1 MTPMRAVANVLLD
14 LDGTLTDPK
23 EGILGCLEHAL
34 HGVGAEIPPDRALE
48 SCIGPPLQE
57 SLALL
62 LGARRAEVLDE
73 AIDLYRERFA
83 ATGMFENRVYPG
95 MAQVLAD
102 LRASGAS
109 LFVATS
115 KPQPFAERILDYFA
129 LREFFRGIYGSGL
142 DGTRSNK
149 GDLIAYLLRQEGLS
163 SAETAMVG
171 DRAQDVL
178 GARANGIVPIGA
190 LWGYGSREELT
201 AAGAEM
207 LCDRPADLCTAVTSL
222 QSRKWKSVRT

>member
-1 MTPMRAVANVLLD
+1 MRTVDNVLLD

-23 EGILGCLEHAL
+23 EGILGCLKHAL

-48 SCIGPPLQE
+48 SCIGPPLQD

-62 LGARRAEVLDE
+62 LGARCTEVLDE
-73 AIDLYRERFA
+73 AIDLYRGRFA

-95 MAQVLAD
+95 IAQALAD
-102 LRASGAS
+102 LRAAGAS

-115 KPQPFAERILDYFA
+115 KPQRFAERILDHFA

-149 GDLIAYLLRQEGLS
+149 GDLIAHLLRQAGIPPD
-163 SAETAMVG
+163 ETAMVG

-178 GARANGIVPIGA
+178 GARANGVVPIGA
-190 LWGYGSREELT
+190 LWGYGSRAELS

-207 LCDRPADLCTAVTSL
+207 LCGRPADLCTAVTSL